1 MTYFYPKIYNK
12 NNLKEKDRK
21 ELDYIKNFL
30 DNVIENTK
38 EQYEDATATDT
49 ILGRIQ
55 MEIVENF
62 CEMLKVDMGFQLHEE
77 IVYLI
82 DGYEEDVE
90 EVENPDTYYYEP
102 KEDNEE

>member
-1 MTYFYPKIYNK
+1 MYLEYKNKKYWWQMIQLLPSSYNQK
-12 NNLKEKDRK
+12 RTVTMNYENIFNMLQYREGHK
-21 ELDYIKNFL
+21 LDEWN
-30 DNVIENTK
+30 D
-38 EQYEDATATDT
+38 
-49 ILGRIQ
+49 
-55 MEIVENF
+55 F

>member
-1 MTYFYPKIYNK
+1 
-12 NNLKEKDRK
+12 
-21 ELDYIKNFL
+21 
-30 DNVIENTK
+30 
-38 EQYEDATATDT
+38 
-49 ILGRIQ
+49 
-55 MEIVENF
+55 
-62 CEMLKVDMGFQLHEE
+62 MLKVDMRFQLHEE